1 MKKQLLL
8 FLFAIV
14 ASVGTMFAWD
24 YEYVQIGDLYYNLDA
39 TNQTAEVTS
48 QNSGYPYWSTTIT
61 TANIPASVTY
71 NGTTYS
77 VTSIGDEA
85 FHGCSSLT
93 SVTIP
98 NSVTIIKGYPFCD
111 CSGLTSIEIP
121 NSVTSIGSYAFR
133 GCSSLPV
140 IDNLRYA
147 DTYLVEA
154 VDRTRSSYTIRN
166 GTKWIGYSAFYGCS
180 SLTSVTIPNS
190 VTSIGESAFS
200 WCSSLT
206 SVTIPNSV
214 TSIGRSAFY
223 GCSSLTSVTIPNSV
237 TSIEE
242 SAFEGCSSL
251 TSVTIPNSVESI
263 ENSAFCGCSSLTSV
277 TIPNSVESIGG
288 SAFYGCSG
296 LTSVTIPNSVTSIG
310 DNAFFGCCS
319 LTSIN
324 VANNNPIYSSIDG
337 VLFDKQQ
344 STLIQCPGGKQGACI
359 ISNRVA
365 SIGDDAFG
373 DCNSLNSISV
383 VGDNPNYSSID
394 GVLFDKQQTKLIR
407 CPGGKQGEYIIPNS
421 VTSIGDD
428 AFYNCSSLTSVTIP
442 NSVTSIGYD
451 AFSGCSSLRIIK
463 VESPIPAKLPT
474 GDITPWWHVFPDYE
488 NLLFYVPCG
497 SIDAYIQAWGTEYHG
512 DYWGTGDW
520 NSQLVSKHFL
530 HYPLEYS
537 IKCSPN
543 DPTLGKTEYPLT
555 LCDDMIL
562 TATPQIQ
569 CHFVKW
575 SDGNTDNPRRFEL
588 TQDTTFEAIF
598 AKNPVITYTY
608 DSNLGYVDGPTT
620 TPTGMAE
627 DDITFTAKPARGCN
641 FVKWGDGNTDNPRT
655 YHLSQDVTMEAIFA
669 KNPVITYTYDSNLGY
684 VDGPTATP
692 TGMAEDDITFTAQP
706 ARGCIF
712 VKWGDGNTDNPRTYH
727 LSQDVTMEAIF
738 DYALSGNCGKDNV
751 LTWKLDKS
759 AMALEISGAGALA
772 DNFNYTYDIVSAT
785 IGNEVTLIGQ
795 SAFAYCSKLKNVIV
809 GSNVKVIEEYAFD
822 DCTAIETITC
832 YSMRPPTANN
842 NAFENLDY
850 STIVYV
856 PADYLNTYKMHDFW
870 GIYDVR
876 PIGATTAET
885 TSVQVSPGETT
896 ATIVWPTVGN
906 AATYEMVIKD
916 KNGNVVCTLIFNANG
931 QLTQIAFGAPARDN
945 TAQEAGFEFTVT
957 GLEEGTSYNL
967 TITAKDG
974 NGTTLDEK
982 TIAFTTSSETGVED
996 INAPDALD
1004 GSTKILRNGEV
1015 LILRGG
1021 KTYTLQGVEVR

>member
-1 MKKQLLL
+1 MKKIFTFILAL
-8 FLFAIV
+8 V
-14 ASVGTMFAWD
+14 ASVGISSAAITVRLDPSSCSDWSTVRLWAWTD
-24 YEYVQIGDLYYNLDA
+24 EGNVFDSWPGQIVSKDGDGWYAYTFSPSITSVSIIWTNGTDQTVDIMGVTSSTCYKLNSQTGTAITVSVVSCSSDGGQSEPIVVSGTYKIGDLYYDLSK
-39 TNQTAEVTS
+39 NQTAEVTYEVRLYEGNNY
-48 QNSGYPYWSTTIT
+48 QGLT

-71 NGTTYS
+71 YGTTYS

-85 FHGCSSLT
+85 FHDCSSLT

-98 NSVTIIKGYPFCD
+98 NSVT
-111 CSGLTSIEIP
+111 
-121 NSVTSIGSYAFR
+121 SIGWCAFQ
-133 GCSSLPV
+133 
-140 IDNLRYA
+140 Y
-147 DTYLVEA
+147 
-154 VDRTRSSYTIRN
+154 
-166 GTKWIGYSAFYGCS
+166 CS

-190 VTSIGESAFS
+190 VTSIGEDAFRG
-200 WCSSLT
+200 CSGLT

-214 TSIGRSAFY
+214 TSIGDGAFAW
-223 GCSSLTSVTIPNSV
+223 CSGLTSVT
-237 TSIEE
+237 T
-242 SAFEGCSSL
+242 
-251 TSVTIPNSVESI
+251 PNSVESI
-263 ENSAFCGCSSLTSV
+263 EDSAFCSCSSLTSV

-655 YHLSQDVTMEAIFA
+655 YHLSQDVTMEAIF
-669 KNPVITYTYDSNLGY
+669 
-684 VDGPTATP
+684 
-692 TGMAEDDITFTAQP
+692 
-706 ARGCIF
+706 
-712 VKWGDGNTDNPRTYH
+712 
-727 LSQDVTMEAIF
+727 